1 MKGIRFTISFLF
13 VLMSCGKQINYGG
26 YSPQEERPICHLDYE
41 LTEWYGEDE
50 TLPLWLVYE
59 GHIGMHPNDYW
70 GKCKEE
76 DIKERKIP
84 KERPEWVKELMKGR
98 RWRRE

>member
-1 MKGIRFTISFLF
+1 MRRMLFTISFL
-13 VLMSCGKQINYGG
+13 LLTACGGRQINYGG

-41 LTEWYGEDE
+41 LAEWYGEDE
-50 TLPLWLVYE
+50 TLPLWLVYA

-76 DIKERKIP
+76 DIKERPEPREIEDWEEEALRSKRW
-84 KERPEWVKELMKGR
+84 KRP
-98 RWRRE
+98 